1 MTERTL
7 KMIDNAIGYIG
18 AALLVFCI
26 IAVAAIGILAL
37 VLFFIEKD
45 PVALVFGV
53 GGSSLVVWMLVR
65 LIKEVR

>member
-1 MTERTL
+1 MTDKAL
-7 KMIDNAIGYIG
+7 KMIDNALGYIG